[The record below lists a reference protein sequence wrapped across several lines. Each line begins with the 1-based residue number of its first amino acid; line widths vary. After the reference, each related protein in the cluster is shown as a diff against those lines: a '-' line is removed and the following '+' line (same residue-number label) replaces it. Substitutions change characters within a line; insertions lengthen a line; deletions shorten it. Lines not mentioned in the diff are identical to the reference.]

1 MTIRSAKLYAKNRL
15 KFHYDYNE
23 ITGLLRIIFEDAFDI
38 NQIKLI
44 TDSEFE
50 FSQLNFLRLKKILN
64 RLENNEPIQYI
75 IGFTYFYESLFYV
88 NRDVLIPRQE
98 TEELVE
104 LILNELDSDRK
115 KISIIDIG
123 TGSGCIAVSLSKNIK
138 NSDIY
143 ALDINKKA
151 LATAS
156 KNAKSNNVKLSFIQA
171 DILRFI
177 DFDFPQ
183 KFNIIVSNP
192 PYVKESE
199 KRILDSRVVEYEP
212 SNAIF
217 VSDDNYLIF
226 YKAISDFALKNLS
239 KRGKLYVEINEE
251 HGDETVNLFKNKG
264 FLNVILIKD
273 INGKNRFISCNI

>member
-1 MTIRSAKLYAKNRL
+1 M
-15 KFHYDYNE
+15 
-23 ITGLLRIIFEDAFDI
+23 
-38 NQIKLI
+38 
-44 TDSEFE
+44 
-50 FSQLNFLRLKKILN
+50 
-64 RLENNEPIQYI
+64 
-75 IGFTYFYESLFYV
+75 FYV

-115 KISIIDIG
+115 KI
-123 TGSGCIAVSLSKNIK
+123 
-138 NSDIY
+138 
-143 ALDINKKA
+143 
-151 LATAS
+151 
-156 KNAKSNNVKLSFIQA
+156 
-171 DILRFI
+171 
-177 DFDFPQ
+177 
-183 KFNIIVSNP
+183 NIIVSNP